1 MTLTS
6 PTPGVIA
13 QLVDGASW
21 KTIITL
27 VNTDST
33 SGTYT
38 IYFYDDKGAPVTL
51 ETTAGTASQVSGQLA
66 PYGSRVIETL
76 GQKTALT
83 QGWALVDTSSKIAGN
98 AIFRQ
103 SITGRAQYEASL
115 PIMSVLEGNHYLL
128 PFDNISAS
136 TGIALVNP
144 AASDI
149 TVSISFRTEAGVQ
162 TDLTSFSVPSKAH
175 MAFVLAD
182 KFPASANQKGV
193 VELSTS
199 STAMSVLGLRFGA
212 ESFTSILPI
221 YKE

>member
-6 PTPGVIA
+6 STPGVIA
-13 QLVDGASW
+13 QLVDGADW

-27 VNTDST
+27 VNSDST

-38 IYFYDDKGAPVTL
+38 IYFCNDNGEPVNI
-51 ETTAGTASQVSGQLA
+51 ETTAGTATQLNGQLP

-76 GQKTALT
+76 GKKTALT
-83 QGWALVDTSSKIAGN
+83 QGWALVDTSNKITGN

-103 SITGRAQYEASL
+103 SVPGRPQYEASL
-115 PIMSVLEGNHYLL
+115 PIMSVLEGNQYLL

-136 TGIALVNP
+136 TGIAIVNP
-144 AASDI
+144 AMSEI
-149 TVSISFRTEAGVQ
+149 TVFVGFRTETGAQ
-162 TDLTSFSVPSKAH
+162 TSLTSFTVPSRAH

-182 KFPASANQKGV
+182 KFPVSANKRGV

-199 STAMSVLGLRFGA
+199 SIAMSVLGLRFGA
-212 ESFTSILPI
+212 ESFTAILPI
-221 YKE
+221 YK